1 MLWPAVARSYLRTFD
16 RAEVEHTERMRS
28 IFEAKTLA
36 ARPAELPELNLE
48 HLRLMTDQTGIL
60 QHAAFDVPRYDDGY
74 CLDDNA
80 RALLATALIDDSGTE
95 DVRSVRALASRYLAF
110 VQYAFNPDCGRFR
123 NFMSYARCWTEE
135 KGSEDSHGRAVWALG
150 TVVGRCDDPGKA
162 SLAGDL
168 FHAALPAV
176 SAFTSPRAWASTLL
190 GIDEYLHAF
199 QGESTV
205 QLVRTRL
212 AERLLELFRTTS
224 TPEWPWFE
232 EGVTYDNAR
241 LSQALIVSGSRMGH
255 GEMESA
261 GLRSLEWLVAIQRS
275 EIGEFAPIGSN
286 GFYRRAGRKAAFDQ
300 QPLEA
305 CAMVAACL
313 AAERTSGDVRWTE
326 HARRAFRWFLG
337 QNHLQKPLYDAATG
351 GCRDGLHADRVN
363 ENQGAEST
371 LSFLLA
377 LLEMRSVGRRE
388 IGSGARV
395 GSA

>member
-1 MLWPAVARSYLRTFD
+1 
-16 RAEVEHTERMRS
+16 
-28 IFEAKTLA
+28 
-36 ARPAELPELNLE
+36 
-48 HLRLMTDQTGIL
+48 MTDQTGIL

-80 RALLATALIDDSGTE
+80 RALLATALIDDTGTE

-255 GEMESA
+255 GEMKSA

-286 GFYRRAGRKAAFDQ
+286 GFYRRAAR
-300 QPLEA
+300 PRSTSNLEA
-305 CAMVAACL
+305 L
-313 AAERTSGDVRWTE
+313 PGRRLPAAERTSGDVRWAE
-326 HARRAFRWFLG
+326 HAQCLRWFLG
-337 QNHLQKPLYDAATG
+337 QNHLQRPLYDAATAAAATG
-351 GCRDGLHADRVN
+351 STLIANRT
-363 ENQGAEST
+363 QGAES
-371 LSFLLA
+371 LPFLLA
-377 LLEMRSVGRRE
+377 SWRCDR
-388 IGSGARV
+388 SGAGRSI
-395 GSA
+395 GRARGAA